1 MNLDLKNKLINGDS
15 LEELKKIPNETID
28 LIFADPPYNLQLRSE
43 LIRPDRSKVNAVN
56 DKWDQFEN
64 FKKYDDFTYSWLSE
78 CKRVLKKNGAIWII
92 GSYHNIF
99 RVGTAVQN
107 LGFWIL
113 NDVIWNKKNPM
124 PNFRGTRFTNAHETL
139 IWASKSEKSKYTFN
153 YQSLKCLNDDLQMR
167 SNWELPICNGL
178 ERLKKNGKKVHST
191 QKPEALLHRILL
203 ATSKKDDLI
212 LDPFLGSGT
221 TATVAKKLG
230 RNYYGIEKEK
240 IYFKAAE
247 HRLQKTKPI
256 ADDYLDTLQN
266 NRSKPRIPFGS
277 LVELGIIKP
286 GTTIYDDKKKISAK
300 IMADGSIKHDKT
312 EGSIHKVAA
321 TILGAESCNGWTYWH
336 YKLGS
341 SFVPIDNLRQ
351 KFLDNTNYL

>member
-1 MNLDLKNKLINGDS
+1 MISNFKNKIINGDS
-15 LEELKKIPNETID
+15 LEELKKIPRETFD
-28 LIFADPPYNLQLRSE
+28 LIFADPPYNLQLKSE
-43 LIRPDRSKVNAVN
+43 LTRPDRSKVSAVN

-64 FKKYDDFTYSWLSE
+64 FKKYDEFTYEWLNE
-78 CKRVLKKNGAIWII
+78 CKRILKKDGAIWVI

-99 RVGTAVQN
+99 RVGTAIQN

-113 NDVIWNKKNPM
+113 NDVIWNKNNPM

-167 SNWELPICNGL
+167 SNWSLPICSGS
-178 ERLKKNGKKVHST
+178 ERLKKNGKKIHST
-191 QKPEALLHRILL
+191 QKPESLLHRILL
-203 ATSKKDDLI
+203 ATSNKNDLV

-221 TATVAKKLG
+221 SAAVAKKLG
-230 RNYYGIEKEK
+230 RNYFGIEKEK
-240 IYFKAAE
+240 NYFKAAE
-247 HRLQKTKPI
+247 ERLKATKPI
-256 ADDYLDTLQN
+256 EDDLLDTLKN

-286 GTTIYDDKKKISAK
+286 GTNIFDNKKKITAR
-300 IMADGSIKHDKT
+300 IMADGSIKHNQA

-321 TILGAESCNGWTYWH
+321 TILGAESCNGWTFWH
-336 YKLGS
+336 CDINGRTY
-341 SFVPIDNLRQ
+341 PIDYLRQ
-351 KFLDNTNYL
+351 RLISKN